1 MRRNKS
7 PYQVMM
13 EELAVDSS
21 LWDLETHIAG
31 CFAGYQQNQ
40 EFGTAVYFALE
51 MLWGIAVQGRHLEK
65 DGITEY
71 LSASDATLR
80 PDAAFAVPWFCISSL
95 AAAWATYKKKGPPL
109 GKAFGLEG
117 TRGKRPVLGRAERM
131 LDQRAIAQFVW
142 RFAEGERAHDAKD
155 PVARAK
161 GEAANKFNVS
171 DETVSRA
178 WKRFGKAERELHQR

>member
-1 MRRNKS
+1 M
-7 PYQVMM
+7 PT
-13 EELAVDSS
+13 SS
-21 LWDLETHIAG
+21 REDFVNGLLG
-31 CFAGYQQNQ
+31 P
-40 EFGTAVYFALE
+40 
-51 MLWGIAVQGRHLEK
+51 
-65 DGITEY
+65 
-71 LSASDATLR
+71 TLR
-80 PDAAFAVPWFCISSL
+80 LRCPGSVFLRSPQPGQPTRRRVRP
-95 AAAWATYKKKGPPL
+95 
-109 GKAFGLEG
+109 KAFGLEG